1 MTRPI
6 LADAFAHHIWAT
18 RRLIEA
24 CRALDGSQL
33 ERTADG
39 TFGSVIDTLRHI
51 AAGDQG
57 YLFAITAGRV
67 AMSETDSLD
76 LDDLDAMF
84 AANDRHWQELVAGQ
98 LDPDEVIVRYRDD
111 GSESHAP
118 LGVRI
123 AQALHHGSDHRSQI
137 CTILSTLGVSPPDI
151 DVWDFADSQ
160 GRLVE
165 TPPTA

>member
-1 MTRPI
+1 MSRPI
-6 LADAFAHHIWAT
+6 LADAFAHHIWVT

-24 CRALDGSQL
+24 RRALDGSQL